1 MPFALTSVSPVQPSL
16 DAPAPPARGKPG
28 AAREFE
34 AFVMQ
39 SFIQEMLPKD
49 ANNVFGKG
57 IAGDIWRSMLAEKL
71 AYEVAARG
79 DLGIAKIV
87 AQDTPGATT
96 SKES

>member
-1 MPFALTSVSPVQPSL
+1 MPFSLTSVSPVRPAL

-28 AAREFE
+28 APQEFE

-49 ANNVFGKG
+49 AENVFGKG
-57 IAGDIWRSMLAEKL
+57 IAADIWRSMLAEKL

-79 DLGIAKIV
+79 DLGIAQAV
-87 AQDTPGATT
+87 AQDAKGTQAA
-96 SKES
+96 KEI